1 MKLHP
6 DWNNNNGSVA
16 VTFDDDDDDA
26 SETYSDFSRLL
37 NIFNV
42 NFTTFK
48 LRGSKTASMV
58 IPLSF
63 LKENNTSKDSCND
76 ENINDICDTRNDAD
90 EHGNDPV
97 NEHSDEQPSEH
108 VIVKKKKKK
117 IIN

>member
-6 DWNNNNGSVA
+6 DWNSNGSVA

-63 LKENNTSKDSCND
+63 LSENTTSKDSCDD
-76 ENINDICDTRNDAD
+76 ENINDICDTRNDED
-90 EHGNDPV
+90 DPV
-97 NEHSDEQPSEH
+97 NEHSNEQSSEH

>member
-6 DWNNNNGSVA
+6 DWNNNGSVA

-26 SETYSDFSRLL
+26 SETYSDFSKLM

-63 LKENNTSKDSCND
+63 LSENTTSKDSCDD
-76 ENINDICDTRNDAD
+76 ENINDICATRNDD
-90 EHGNDPV
+90 DVSEV
-97 NEHSDEQPSEH
+97 NESTDSTDN

>member
-6 DWNNNNGSVA
+6 DWNSNGSVA

-37 NIFNV
+37 NIFTV

-63 LKENNTSKDSCND
+63 
-76 ENINDICDTRNDAD
+76 
-90 EHGNDPV
+90 
-97 NEHSDEQPSEH
+97 
-108 VIVKKKKKK
+108 
-117 IIN
+117 